1 MFVCD
6 DESIKST
13 IEQIKTMYSSAHMRW
28 INSNV
33 YTKYHDIFPGNYK
46 MFFKI
51 TQVASLYA
59 RVGILLTC
67 GRHLH
72 DHIIVLRPEVFWV
85 HKTILTLLL
94 FTEVHV
100 LRLESERSCICVS
113 GVSISPISTILI
125 FCFEIVPT
133 VWYFIVFHFI
143 TDRHQ
148 QAVGLCWLLKTG

>member
-1 MFVCD
+1 
-6 DESIKST
+6 
-13 IEQIKTMYSSAHMRW
+13 
-28 INSNV
+28 
-33 YTKYHDIFPGNYK
+33 

-94 FTEVHV
+94 FTEVHA
-100 LRLESERSCICVS
+100 LSLESERSCICVS
-113 GVSISPISTILI
+113 EVSISTILI

-133 VWYFIVFHFI
+133 VVFYCFSFYNRSTSASSWALLAI
-143 TDRHQ
+143 EDWINQEIKQISRR
-148 QAVGLCWLLKTG
+148 GLTI

>member
-1 MFVCD
+1 MCIRRETQEKARRSLAFSRVSKPHIHITHMLRQCT
-6 DESIKST
+6 SI
-13 IEQIKTMYSSAHMRW
+13 
-28 INSNV
+28 V
-33 YTKYHDIFPGNYK
+33 YIFPGNYK

-94 FTEVHV
+94 YTEVHA
-100 LRLESERSCICVS
+100 LSLESERSCICVS

-125 FCFEIVPT
+125 FVLKLFRQCGILLF
-133 VWYFIVFHFI
+133 FI
-143 TDRHQ
+143 
-148 QAVGLCWLLKTG
+148 L